1 MYNPKVGSY
10 HQFLNLYNE
19 CIGKGMQHE
28 EIAYKLDMSML
39 QYWELHA
46 NTESSELNCGR
57 FMKCPDY
64 LTKRDKA
71 KKERIAEMTK
81 LLGETNG

>member
-28 EIAYKLDMSML
+28 EIAYKLELPLM
-39 QYWELHA
+39 QYYELHSNVEA
-46 NTESSELNCGR
+46 AELEHGR
-57 FMKCPDY
+57 FVKCPDH

-71 KKERIAEMTK
+71 KKERIVEMTK
-81 LLGETNG
+81 LLNSP